1 MKLTLIEL
9 TAVLGC
15 SRATASLVRAGKYPA
30 KNGQVAGQYAA
41 LLALIESVSIGTEA
55 ERCESLC
62 LACPRDNCDGCRVA
76 EIITK

>member
-9 TAVLGC
+9 TGVLGC

-41 LLALIESVSIGTEA
+41 LVNLLQNKRIGTEA
-55 ERCESLC
+55 ERCESIC
-62 LACPRDNCDGCRVA
+62 LACPRDDCTGCRVA